1 MTNLY
6 KEQEK
11 RKKLITPENA
21 VLFIPI
27 FISIILF
34 LGIVSAFTIPQ
45 SLKIKKKLEQIKFLE
60 EKISYI
66 PIYNNKLKEIKIK
79 KNKALGQQGRLL
91 SLVAGEKDLK
101 TLLNKLNSITVNNK
115 VKIIEVKPIVESK
128 IILSE
133 KTDDKKGRQ
142 DPLLQ
147 PSLEKYSFTLM
158 VEGKYND
165 IIGMLKD
172 IEMLET
178 FVIAKN
184 LKVQSVKTIQPS
196 STNDSKQNNNN
207 ILTKLTIELTAYG
220 KKIIKE

>member
-1 MTNLY
+1 
-6 KEQEK
+6 
-11 RKKLITPENA
+11 PENA

-66 PIYNNKLKEIKIK
+66 PIYNNKLKEIKLK
-79 KNKALGQQGRLL
+79 KNKALAQQGRLL

-133 KTDDKKGRQ
+133 KTDNKKGIQ

-147 PSLEKYSFTLM
+147 PSLEKYSFTLI

-165 IIGMLKD
+165 IIGMMKD

-184 LKVQSVKTIQPS
+184 LKVQSVKALQPS
-196 STNDSKQNNNN
+196 SANNSKQNNIK

>member
-6 KEQEK
+6 QEQAK
-11 RKKLITPENA
+11 RKRLITPENA

-34 LGIVSAFTIPQ
+34 LGIVGAFTLPQ

-101 TLLNKLNSITVNNK
+101 TLLNKLNSITVDNK
-115 VKIIEVKPIVESK
+115 VKIIEVKPIVESQIVLSKK
-128 IILSE
+128 ID
-133 KTDDKKGRQ
+133 KTRGSQ

-147 PSLEKYSFTLM
+147 PSLDKYSFTLI
-158 VEGKYND
+158 VEGNYND

-184 LKVQSVKTIQPS
+184 LEVQSVKNIQAS
-196 STNDSKQNNNN
+196 STNNSQKKLSTKNENSNENLILEN
-207 ILTKLTIELTAYG
+207 IFLTKN
-220 KKIIKE
+220 

>member
-6 KEQEK
+6 QKKEK
-11 RKKLITPENA
+11 RKKFITPENA

-27 FISIILF
+27 LISILIF
-34 LGIVSAFTIPQ
+34 LGIVSAVTLPQ

-66 PIYNNKLKEIKIK
+66 PIYNNKLKEITIK
-79 KNKALGQQGRLL
+79 KNKALSQQGRLL

-115 VKIIEVKPIVESK
+115 VKIIEVKPIVESNF
-128 IILSE
+128 ILSQ
-133 KTDDKKGRQ
+133 KTENKKGIK

-147 PSLEKYSFTLM
+147 PSLEKYSFTLI

-184 LKVQSVKTIQPS
+184 LKVESVKKIQNS
-196 STNDSKQNNNN
+196 STNNSKKNNVN

>member
-6 KEQEK
+6 QKKEK
-11 RKKLITPENA
+11 RKKIITPENA

-27 FISIILF
+27 LISILIF
-34 LGIVSAFTIPQ
+34 LGIVSAVTLPQ

-66 PIYNNKLKEIKIK
+66 PIYNNKLKEITIK
-79 KNKALGQQGRLL
+79 KNKALSQQGRLL

-115 VKIIEVKPIVESK
+115 VKIIEVKPIVESNF
-128 IILSE
+128 ILSQ
-133 KTDDKKGRQ
+133 KTENKKGIK

-147 PSLEKYSFTLM
+147 PSLEKYSFTLI

-184 LKVQSVKTIQPS
+184 LKVESVKKIKNS
-196 STNDSKQNNNN
+196 STNNSKKNNVN

>member
-6 KEQEK
+6 QAQAK
-11 RKKLITPENA
+11 RKRLITPENA

-34 LGIVSAFTIPQ
+34 LGLVGAFTLPQ

-115 VKIIEVKPIVESK
+115 VKIIEVKPIVESQIVLSKK
-128 IILSE
+128 IDNS
-133 KTDDKKGRQ
+133 KGSK

-147 PSLEKYSFTLM
+147 PSLEKYSFTLI
-158 VEGKYND
+158 VEGNYND

-184 LKVQSVKTIQPS
+184 LEVQSVKKIQAS
-196 STNDSKQNNNN
+196 STNNYEQNNAN

-220 KKIIKE
+220 KKVITK